1 MVHFLALSSTLR
13 PKTDNMKRRQFTH
26 AIVAAGCAPA
36 AAVLAQEPYP
46 GKPVRLLV
54 PSTAGGGIDLLARMF
69 AQRLS
74 EQMGQPFVVENVGGA
89 GGTIASGMLARA
101 APDGYTLSFQA
112 TTAAVNAASLPKLP
126 FDAVNALTPVS
137 MAARF
142 PLVMVVNPAIPAGNL
157 REFIALLRSHPGKY
171 SYGSAGIGS
180 GTHLAAE
187 WFKLLAKVHIL
198 HIPYK
203 GTASVMPDLMSGQVH
218 MLFDGV
224 PPQSGH
230 IKAGKVRP
238 LAVTSQQRS
247 PVLPHVPTMDEV
259 LPGYD
264 LPFWTGIFAPPN
276 TPVPIVDKLAG
287 EIRKATASPQLATKL
302 QEFGAE
308 GHPMTPTEFASYW
321 KQQVGLYKK
330 IVRDT
335 NIKLEEG

>member
-1 MVHFLALSSTLR
+1 
-13 PKTDNMKRRQFTH
+13 MKRRQFTH
-26 AIVAAGCAPA
+26 ALAAAVCAPA
-36 AAVLAQEPYP
+36 TAVLAQGPYP

-54 PSTAGGGIDLLARMF
+54 PSTPGGGIDLLARMF

-74 EQMGQPFVVENVGGA
+74 EQMGQPFMVENVSGA

-101 APDGYTLSFQA
+101 APDGYTLIFQA
-112 TTAAVNAASLPKLP
+112 TTAVVNAASLPNLP

-142 PLVMVVNPAIPAGNL
+142 PLVMVVDPAIPASDL
-157 REFIALLRSHPGKY
+157 REFIALMRAHPTKY
-171 SYGSAGIGS
+171 SYGSAGVGT

-203 GTASVMPDLMSGQVH
+203 GTASVMPDLMSGRIT

-230 IKAGKVRP
+230 IKAGRVRP

-247 PVLPHVPTMDEV
+247 PMLPHVPAMAEV

-264 LPFWTGIFAPPN
+264 LPFWTGLFAPPG
-276 TPVPIVDKLAG
+276 TPEPIVDKLAV
-287 EIRKATASPQLATKL
+287 EIRKAATSSQLVARL

-308 GHPMTPTEFASYW
+308 GAPMPPDEFTRYW
-321 KQQVGLYKK
+321 KQQVALYRK
-330 IVRDT
+330 IIKDA
-335 NIKLEEG
+335 NIKLEAG

>member
-1 MVHFLALSSTLR
+1 
-13 PKTDNMKRRQFTH
+13 MKRRHINQ
-26 AIVAAGCAPA
+26 AILAAGCAA
-36 AAVLAQEPYP
+36 ALPLRAQEFYP
-46 GKPVRLLV
+46 GKPLRLLV

-74 EQMGQPFVVENVGGA
+74 EQMGQAFVVENVGGA

-101 APDGYTLSFQA
+101 APNGYTLIFQA
-112 TTAAVNAASLPKLP
+112 TTAAVNAASLTKLP

-142 PLVMVVNPAIPAGNL
+142 PLVMVVNPNVPAKDIK
-157 REFIALLRSHPGKY
+157 EFIALLRANPAKY
-171 SYGSAGIGS
+171 SYGSAGVGT

-203 GTASVMPDLMSGQVH
+203 GTASVMPDLMSGQVQ

-230 IKAGKVRP
+230 IKLGRVRP
-238 LAVTSQQRS
+238 LAVTSRKRS
-247 PVLPHVPTMDEV
+247 SALPDVPTMAEV
-259 LPGYD
+259 LPGYE
-264 LPFWTGIFAPPN
+264 LPFWTGLFAPPN
-276 TPVPIVDKLAG
+276 TPASIVDKLAS
-287 EIRKATASPQLATKL
+287 EIRKATESPQLLAKL

-308 GHPMTPTEFASYW
+308 AHPMTPAEFTGYW
-321 KQQVGLYKK
+321 KEQVSLYRR
-330 IVRDT
+330 IVKDA

>member
-1 MVHFLALSSTLR
+1 
-13 PKTDNMKRRQFTH
+13 MKRRQFNQ
-26 AIVAAGCAPA
+26 AILAAGCAA
-36 AAVLAQEPYP
+36 AAPLRAQEPYP
-46 GKPVRLLV
+46 NKPIRLLV

-74 EQMGQPFVVENVGGA
+74 EQMGQQFVVDNIGGA
-89 GGTIASGMLARA
+89 GGTIASGTLARA
-101 APDGYTLSFQA
+101 APDGYTLIFQA
-112 TTAAVNAASLPKLP
+112 TTAAVNAASLTKLP
-126 FDAVNALTPVS
+126 FDAVTALTPIS
-137 MAARF
+137 MAAQF
-142 PLVMVVNPAIPAGNL
+142 PLVMVVNPSVPAKDIK
-157 REFIALLRSHPGKY
+157 EFISLLRSNPSKY
-171 SYGSAGIGS
+171 SYGSAGVGT

-203 GTASVMPDLMSGQVH
+203 GTGSVMPDLISGQVH

-230 IKAGKVRP
+230 IKLGRVRP
-238 LAVTSQQRS
+238 LAVTSKTRS
-247 PVLPHVPTMDEV
+247 PALPNVPTMAEV

-276 TPVPIVDKLAG
+276 TPAPIVDKLAG

-308 GHPMTPTEFASYW
+308 GHPMTPAEFTTYW

-330 IVRDT
+330 IVKDA